1 MTDTTLSKAASLANI
16 ATAVIAVI
24 ALCIAVW
31 QIRVGQQTQREASA
45 RDAFKEY
52 LKLAMENPEFADV
65 RLAKVSKSETG
76 RSGYKWFV
84 SYFLFSAEQ
93 IHQSF
98 PDDPEW
104 AAALSN
110 QVCYHRVYLQDS
122 EYQKTLKTHY
132 APSFAAFV
140 DQSLGRCPY

>member
-1 MTDTTLSKAASLANI
+1 MTDTTFSKAASLATI
-16 ATAVIAVI
+16 ATAVIAVA

-52 LKLAMENPEFADV
+52 LKLAMEKPE
-65 RLAKVSKSETG
+65 LAEPSLGTVSD
-76 RSGYKWFV
+76 SGVESSRYSWFV

-93 IHQSF
+93 IHLSF
-98 PDDPEW
+98 PNDSEW
-104 AAALSN
+104 SAALSN
-110 QVCYHRVYLQDS
+110 QICYHREYLKGS

-132 APSFAAFV
+132 ARSFVAFV
-140 DQSLGRCPY
+140 DQSISHCQN